1 MKIAVVSDT
10 HGAVWRLESLKNII
24 DECDFLFFLGD
35 GEIDIKRLGGLFKAQ
50 IVAVAGN
57 SDFRGF
63 YEKEVVEEVCG
74 VKFLLTHCHAY
85 GVNAGMDRLLSR
97 AKEKECRVALY
108 GHTHR
113 AIVEERDGITVMNPG
128 SLGYPDDGRP
138 SYGII
143 ECDKNGIFAKIAY
156 I

>member
-10 HGAVWRLESLKNII
+10 HGAIGKLESLKAVF
-24 DECDFLFFLGD
+24 DGCDYLFFLGD
-35 GEIDIKRLGGLFKAQ
+35 GETDIKRVGGMFTTQ

-57 SDFRGF
+57 NDFRGF
-63 YEKEVVEEVCG
+63 YEKEVTEEVDG
-74 VKFLLTHCHAY
+74 VRLLLTHGHAY
-85 GVNAGMDRLLSR
+85 GVRNGIDRLVER
-97 AKEKECRVALY
+97 ARQTGCSVALF
-108 GHTHR
+108 GHTHK
-113 AIVEERDGITVMNPG
+113 AMTEEVDGITLMNPG

-143 ECDKNGIFAKIAY
+143 EIDKNRVFAKIAY